1 MRKAT
6 LENMITRLNAMKG
19 FEKPEWNTVGS
30 YRLYKDAAGYAVQMV
45 GNTAGGIKTV
55 GNSYGMT
62 ASECYYFIAGM
73 IACNE

>member
-1 MRKAT
+1 MRKET
-6 LENMITRLNAMKG
+6 LGNMVARLNEIKC

-30 YRLYKDAAGYAVQMV
+30 YRLYKDAVGYAVQMV

-73 IACNE
+73 IASNE

>member
-6 LENMITRLNAMKG
+6 LENMIARLNAMKG

-30 YRLYKDAAGYAVQMV
+30 YRLYKDAAGYAVKMV

-62 ASECYYFIAGM
+62 TSECYYFIAGM

>member
-6 LENMITRLNAMKG
+6 LENMITRLNAMNG

-45 GNTAGGIKTV
+45 GNT
-55 GNSYGMT
+55 S
-62 ASECYYFIAGM
+62 
-73 IACNE
+73 